1 MQMVPEAQ
9 RPQRVYHWKGYGQ
22 YQETEFFR

>member
-1 MQMVPEAQ
+1 MQMVSEAE
-9 RPQRVYHWKGYGQ
+9 RPHCVYHWKGYGQ